1 VEGDRFPYSQL
12 LGFDDTHRIKGVI
25 LENFEIHG
33 IKVNSTYNGMI
44 ATNYTDEIAFENEGN
59 NE

>member
-1 VEGDRFPYSQL
+1 MGR
-12 LGFDDTHRIKGVI
+12 GI

-44 ATNYTDEIAFENEGN
+44 ATNYTDEIVFENEGN